1 MINVKDK
8 LVNELE
14 KVVNNVSDTYPQSFQ
29 TMPAVSYCEENNSVY
44 EETDEGEA
52 SSLIRFRID
61 IWDNVSTSQTAVKI
75 DEVISKFGFKRIA
88 CSDVGEPTGIKHKL
102 MRYEAV
108 IDIDQSV
115 IYHKN

>member
-14 KVVNNVSDTYPQSFQ
+14 KVVSNVSDTYPQSFQ

-61 IWDNVSTSQTAVKI
+61 IWDTVSTSQTAVKI

-108 IDIDQSV
+108 IDIDQSA

>member
-1 MINVKDK
+1 MINVEDK

-108 IDIDQSV
+108 IDIDQSA

>member
-14 KVVNNVSDTYPQSFQ
+14 KVVSNVSDTYPQSFQ
-29 TMPAVSYCEENNSVY
+29 TMPAVSYCEEDNRVH

-61 IWDNVSTSQTAVKI
+61 IWDNVSTSPTAVKI

-88 CSDVGEPTGIKHKL
+88 CSDIGEPTGMKHKL

-108 IDIDQSV
+108 IDTDQSA

>member
-52 SSLIRFRID
+52 SSLIRFRIG
-61 IWDNVSTSQTAVKI
+61 IWDTVSTSQTAVKI

-108 IDIDQSV
+108 IDIDQSA

>member
-44 EETDEGEA
+44 EETDEGEV

-75 DEVISKFGFKRIA
+75 DEVISKIRFQTHCMFR
-88 CSDVGEPTGIKHKL
+88 CWRTN
-102 MRYEAV
+102 RYKA
-108 IDIDQSV
+108 
-115 IYHKN
+115 

>member
-44 EETDEGEA
+44 EETDEGEV

-108 IDIDQSV
+108 IDIDQSA